1 MTVGTPC
8 TNALPTMPIPPW
20 QTTAAHWGRRQQDL
34 GPRQVRRHLVQLVEA
49 LLASVEE

>member
-1 MTVGTPC
+1 VHERLAHDAHP
-8 TNALPTMPIPPW
+8 AW